1 MIGKKNATVLAL
13 TALAAGLAIAG
24 AGARAQSVQSQAKAV
39 DATPKMTQ
47 DAFKNIQVLKDV
59 PADQLIPAMQ
69 FISTSLG
76 VDCDHCHV
84 EKGFEKDDKDEKKTA
99 RKMMLMMFAINK
111 DNFKGHREVTC
122 YSCHRGSAEPV
133 GTPIISDEELKAE
146 SAVEEKAEAAQP
158 VLPAADQLLDK
169 YLQALGGREA
179 LGKISSRIEKGT
191 LTSSDGDHAAIEV
204 SAKAPDK
211 RFSAMHLP
219 KGGESITAFD
229 GHMGWL
235 GNPQRPPRAMSPAE
249 NENARLDAEIQFG
262 TDLKTLF
269 TGFRVRTKEKVAGHD
284 TYVVNGFNEGKPP
297 VKFYFDVESGLLLR
311 FVRYTETPLGRN
323 PVQVD
328 FADYR
333 KAGGVKV
340 PYRWTLARPSG
351 RFTIQVDEL
360 RQNVPVDDAKF
371 AMPAAA
377 PAAESK

>member
-1 MIGKKNATVLAL
+1 MIGKKKATILAL
-13 TALAAGLAIAG
+13 TALALGLAIAG
-24 AGARAQSVQSQAKAV
+24 ARAQSAQTQAKAA
-39 DATPKMTQ
+39 DAAPKMTQ

-69 FISTSLG
+69 FITASLG

-84 EKGFEKDDKDEKKTA
+84 EKGFEKDDKEEKKTA

-133 GTPIISDEELKAE
+133 GTPIISEEMPKAE
-146 SAVEEKAEAAQP
+146 PAVDEKGEAAAP

-169 YLQALGGREA
+169 YLQALGGKEA
-179 LGKISSRIEKGT
+179 LEKISSRVEKGT
-191 LTSSDGDHAAIEV
+191 LTSSDGDHSAIDV
-204 SAKAPDK
+204 LAQAPDK
-211 RFSAMHLP
+211 RYSAMHLP

-229 GHMGWL
+229 GHTGWL
-235 GNPQRPPRAMSPAE
+235 GNPHRPPRAMSPAE
-249 NENARLDAEIQFG
+249 GENARLDAEIQFG

-269 TGFRVRTKEKVAGHD
+269 TGFRVRAKEKVGGHD
-284 TYVVNGFNEGKPP
+284 AYVVTGFTEGKPP
-297 VKFYFDVESGLLLR
+297 VKFYFDAESGLLLR

-333 KAGGVKV
+333 KANGVSV

-351 RFTIQVDEL
+351 RFTIQVDDL
-360 RQNVPVDDAKF
+360 QQNVPVDDAKF
-371 AMPAAA
+371 AMPATAA
-377 PAAESK
+377 PEPEPK